1 MSNHPPVS
9 DKFSK
14 KILQMK
20 LTPGTKIGRY
30 EIRSLLGS
38 GGMGEVYLAY
48 DEQLERSVALKL
60 LKHSDDREKLRRFE
74 QEAKAVSALQHPNIL
89 TVFDFQQHEN
99 LHFIVSEFIEGK
111 TLRERISKGDLQLS
125 EILDIGVQTGN
136 ALAAAHASGVIHR
149 DIKPENIMIL
159 PDGYVKVL
167 DFGLAK
173 LVGTGEEL
181 TTDANASTA
190 SLIQTKAGMII
201 GTVNYMSPEQLRGQ
215 ELDERT
221 DVWSL
226 GVVLFEMLAG
236 QKPFRGDSVSD
247 VIAAVLERPLPPLAE
262 IAPRVLPEIE
272 IVVNKALKKDKQER
286 FATAQELVSAL
297 KDARFY
303 VESSSFSRN
312 PQLNP
317 ADTNPVALTDS
328 NKKELTQAQNLLT
341 SSEKTKKSRKKFAL
355 AVILVLSAIGVW
367 FFGVQPL
374 LKVAA
379 PPKQKT
385 ARTLPVSGNILNAV
399 ISPDGRFVAYVRE
412 EAGKKSLWLKQV
424 NESSGRELIP
434 PDSKS
439 YGGLN
444 FAPDS
449 NSIYYS
455 IFEGGAVGSLFK
467 IPILG
472 TAPQKIAE
480 NVDSSVCFSPDGS
493 KIAFLS
499 RNTREGAEKII
510 ISDADGNNQRTLSEK
525 KLPEFYSVSS
535 REAGLSWSPDGKTIA
550 CPFGRRETDDEQM
563 SVALINA
570 ETGET
575 KELTPQKWSRVGK
588 VIWAKD
594 GRDLIITADAGKGL
608 FQILRVSSGGQTEK
622 IGDDLS
628 DYTNIS
634 VSSDGKFLLAVGKG
648 KTSNIF
654 RAATDNLAQNTQIAK
669 SVSDGTDGLVFS
681 PEGKIVYVSAQSGNR
696 DIWQMD
702 ADGNN
707 RVQLTFDKASDERP
721 AVSKDGK
728 YIAFVSTRGGTT
740 HIWRMN
746 ADGSQPKQL
755 TDGDGEVFPQITP
768 DGGTVIFSSK
778 IEGGFRLWKT
788 SIEGGERALI
798 TDAETHWAAISPD
811 GKQVACLARIKDAAK
826 DKSDIKLAVVSIET
840 GQITGYHDKVGTV
853 ASPEF
858 PPVIR
863 WTADGKSIAYI
874 STFEGVSN
882 ILTQSLKGGKAE
894 KLTDFSADRIF
905 AFDFS
910 LDGKQIIYARGAIRN
925 DIILFED
932 L

>member
-1 MSNHPPVS
+1 
-9 DKFSK
+9 
-14 KILQMK
+14 MK

-30 EIRSLLGS
+30 EIRSMLGS

-48 DEQLERSVALKL
+48 DAQLERNVALKL
-60 LKHSDDREKLRRFE
+60 LKQSDDREKLRRFE

-89 TVFDFQQHEN
+89 TVFDFWQHEN
-99 LHFIVSEFIEGK
+99 LHLMVTEFIEGK
-111 TLRERISKGDLQLS
+111 TLREHISKGDLQLS
-125 EILDIGVQTGN
+125 EILEVGVQTGN
-136 ALAAAHASGVIHR
+136 ALAAAHRAGVVHR

-173 LVGTGEEL
+173 LVGTGEEF
-181 TTDANASTA
+181 TTDADAPTA

-221 DVWSL
+221 DIWSL
-226 GVVLFEMLAG
+226 GVVLYEMLAG

-247 VIAAVLERPLPPLAE
+247 VIAAVLERSLPPLAE
-262 IAPRVLPEIE
+262 IAPRVPPEIE
-272 IVVNKALKKDKQER
+272 TVIGNALKKVKHER
-286 FATAQELVSAL
+286 YETAQEFVSAL

-303 VESSSFSRN
+303 VESASFQGN
-312 PQLNP
+312 QQTNA
-317 ADTNPVALTDS
+317 ADTNPVAVTDS
-328 NKKELTQAQNLLT
+328 NKKELTQVQNLLT
-341 SSEKTKKSRKKFAL
+341 SSEKIKKSRKKFAL
-355 AVILVLSAIGVW
+355 TAVLVLLGIGGL
-367 FFGVQPL
+367 FYGFQPL
-374 LKVAA
+374 LKVGA
-379 PPKQKT
+379 PLKQKT

-412 EAGKKSLWLKQV
+412 ESGKKSLWLKQV
-424 NESSGRELIP
+424 NESSGRELVP

-439 YGGLN
+439 YGGLS

-455 IFEGGAVGSLFK
+455 IFGEGAVGVLFK
-467 IPILG
+467 LPILG
-472 TAPQKIAE
+472 TASQKIAE
-480 NVDSSVCFSPDGS
+480 NVDSSAAFSPDG
-493 KIAFLS
+493 KTIAFLS

-510 ISDADGNNQRTLSEK
+510 VADADGNNQRTLSEK
-525 KLPEFYSVSS
+525 KMPEFYSVSS

-563 SVALINA
+563 SVALVNA
-570 ETGET
+570 ETGES
-575 KELTPQKWSRVGK
+575 KELTGQKWMRVGK
-588 VIWAKD
+588 VVWAKN

-608 FQILRVSSGGQTEK
+608 FQILRISSDGQTEK

-634 VSSDGKFLLAVGKG
+634 ASFDEKFLLAVGKG

-654 RAATDNLAQNTQIAK
+654 RAASDNFAQNTQIAK
-669 SVSDGTDGLVFS
+669 SVSDGTDGLIFS

-728 YIAFVSTRGGTT
+728 YIVFVSTRGGTT
-740 HIWRMN
+740 HIWRIN

-768 DGGTVIFSSK
+768 DGNTVIFSSK
-778 IEGGFRLWKT
+778 IEGGFRLWKIP
-788 SIEGGERALI
+788 IEGGERTLL

-811 GKQVACLARIKDAAK
+811 GKQVACLARIKEAATE
-826 DKSDIKLAVVSIET
+826 KSDIKLSVVSIET
-840 GQITGYHDKVGTV
+840 RQITQIFDKVGSV

-863 WTADGKSIAYI
+863 WMADGKSIAYI

-882 ILTQSLKGGKAE
+882 ILVQSLKGGKPE
-894 KLTDFSADRIF
+894 KLTDFSTDRIF

-925 DIILFED
+925 DIVLFED
-932 L
+932 F